1 MFVWMYKYAMN
12 AKYAGCKP
20 LVLSTS
26 ILAPAI
32 PTCIKD
38 LWNGMGVGDRLATI
52 PSIIDIPFIRVAL
65 DWSRFL
71 SSIPVLPNLRRQ
83 ASFCGQSLVVNHS
96 CRTL

>member
-1 MFVWMYKYAMN
+1 MLNMLDASLWDYPRRSWHQLYL
-12 AKYAGCKP
+12 
-20 LVLSTS
+20 LV
-26 ILAPAI
+26 
-32 PTCIKD
+32 IKD